1 MFRELDL
8 VFPYLF
14 NIEQKFQNQLL
25 LMCYLTPYQLKY
37 FQASSLDGRCL
48 NYGNKKQRTKF
59 IK

>member
-25 LMCYLTPYQLKY
+25 LMCYLIPYQLKY
-37 FQASSLDGRCL
+37 FQASSLDGRFL